1 MTIVL
6 PVFGVGWFGCPCNG
20 GYGGSSTV
28 TLRLPTRDVSRYFPT
43 HPFFT
48 SVTASLNFSKVSS
61 YSNLCVV
68 LCKLALPKTCDMS
81 LSIDCIFS
89 INSTIVYFLSYR
101 LSPINP
107 FV

>member
-1 MTIVL
+1 MVL
-6 PVFGVGWFGCPCNG
+6 PVFGVVGLGSPCNG
-20 GYGGSSTV
+20 GKGGSFTV
-28 TLRLPTRDVSRYFPT
+28 MVRMGGLVISQYFPT
-43 HPFFT
+43 HPFLPI
-48 SVTASLNFSKVSS
+48 TASLNFSKVSS

-89 INSTIVYFLSYR
+89 INSTIVYFLLYR
-101 LSPINP
+101 LSPISP